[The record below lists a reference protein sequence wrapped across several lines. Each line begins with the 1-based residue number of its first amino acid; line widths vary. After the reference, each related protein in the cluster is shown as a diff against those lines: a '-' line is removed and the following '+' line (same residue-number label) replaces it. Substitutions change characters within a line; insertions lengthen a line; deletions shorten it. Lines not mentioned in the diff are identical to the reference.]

1 MKRAAILLLVALA
14 GTGGIAVAQ
23 DPMAQLRSCLQKEHA
38 ERLGCLNK
46 LTRTIAPEHRPAS
59 EDDWIVS
66 QTTSPIDY
74 SPIATA
80 TTSSRS
86 GTGESVMQLSI
97 RCRNGRTELSLV
109 GPGISRGGGDDA
121 ISYRVNDNPAV
132 QVAAAVPAFG
142 PGVAFAGDVVRL
154 VQSLPDSG
162 DLIVVLSPRGGGAAH
177 DGTFS
182 LAGLDAARAKMAAA
196 CKWPRA
202 IATPNH

>member
-1 MKRAAILLLVALA
+1 MRRAAILLAVALG
-14 GTGGIAVAQ
+14 GTGGIALAEV
-23 DPMAQLRSCLQKEHA
+23 PMTELRSCLQKEHA

-46 LTRTIAPEHRPAS
+46 LTRTTSQHRPMP

-66 QTTSPIDY
+66 QTTSPVDY

-80 TTSSRS
+80 TTSSRN
-86 GTGESVMQLSI
+86 GAGDAAMQLSI
-97 RCRNGRTELSLV
+97 RCRGGRTELALS
-109 GPGISRGGGDDA
+109 GPGISRTGGDDA
-121 ISYRVNDNPAV
+121 ISYRVNDDPAV

-162 DLIVVLSPRGGGAAH
+162 NLIVLLSPRSGAAR

-182 LAGLDAARAKMAAA
+182 LAGLDTARAKIAAT

>member
-1 MKRAAILLLVALA
+1 LA
-14 GTGGIAVAQ
+14 QAQ
-23 DPMAQLRSCLQKEHA
+23 DPIAQLRSCLQKEHA
-38 ERLGCLNK
+38 ERLDCLNK
-46 LTRTIAPEHRPAS
+46 STRTVAPQHPLTP

-86 GTGESVMQLSI
+86 GTGEPVMQLSI
-97 RCRNGRTELSLV
+97 RCRGGRTELALA
-109 GPGISRGGGDDA
+109 GPGISRGGGHDA
-121 ISYRVNDNPAV
+121 ISYRINDNPAV

-162 DLIVVLSPRGGGAAH
+162 DVIVLLSSRTGAAL

-196 CKWPRA
+196 CKWPRL

>member
-1 MKRAAILLLVALA
+1 MKHAAILLLISLG
-14 GTGGIAVAQ
+14 GTGGIALAQ
-23 DPMAQLRSCLQKEHA
+23 DPTTQLRSCLQKEHA

-46 LTRTIAPEHRPAS
+46 LTRTIAPQQRLTL

-66 QTTSPIDY
+66 QTTSPVDY

-97 RCRNGRTELSLV
+97 RCRGGRTELVLA
-109 GPGISRGGGDDA
+109 GPGISRAGGDDA
-121 ISYRVNDNPAV
+121 ITYRVNDNPAV

-142 PGVAFAGDVVRL
+142 PGVAFTGDAVRL

-162 DLIVVLSPRGGGAAH
+162 DLLVLLSARGGAAH

-182 LAGLDAARAKMAAA
+182 LAGLDAARAKMTTA

>member
-1 MKRAAILLLVALA
+1 M
-14 GTGGIAVAQ
+14 T
-23 DPMAQLRSCLQKEHA
+23 QLRSCLQKEHA
-38 ERLGCLNK
+38 ERLGCLDK
-46 LTRTIAPEHRPAS
+46 LTRTIAPQRRPTP
-59 EDDWIVS
+59 EDEWIVS
-66 QTTSPIDY
+66 QTTSPVDY

-86 GTGESVMQLSI
+86 GTSESAMQLSI
-97 RCRNGRTELSLV
+97 RCRGGRTELVLA
-109 GPGISRGGGDDA
+109 GPGISREGGDGV

-142 PGVAFAGDVVRL
+142 SGVAFAGDVVRL
-154 VQSLPDSG
+154 LQSLPDSG
-162 DLIVVLSPRGGGAAH
+162 EFIVLLSPRGGTAH

-196 CKWPRA
+196 CRWPRA

>member
-1 MKRAAILLLVALA
+1 MKRAAILLVALWGTDGVALA
-14 GTGGIAVAQ
+14 D
-23 DPMAQLRSCLQKEHA
+23 DPMTQLHSCLQKEHA
-38 ERLGCLNK
+38 NRLECLNK
-46 LTRTIAPEHRPAS
+46 LTRTVPPQHRQTP

-80 TTSSRS
+80 TTSSR
-86 GTGESVMQLSI
+86 GETGESAMQLSI
-97 RCRNGRTELSLV
+97 RCRGGRTELALA
-109 GPGISRGGGDDA
+109 GPGISRGGGEDA

-142 PGVAFAGDVVRL
+142 PGVAFTGDVVRL
-154 VQSLPDSG
+154 LQSLPDG
-162 DLIVVLSPRGGGAAH
+162 GELIVLLSPRGGVAR
-177 DGTFS
+177 DGMFS
-182 LAGLDAARAKMAAA
+182 LAGLDAARAKIAAA

>member
-1 MKRAAILLLVALA
+1 MKRAAILLLISLG
-14 GTGGIAVAQ
+14 GTGGIALAQ
-23 DPMAQLRSCLQKEHA
+23 DPMTQLRSCLQMEHA

-46 LTRTIAPEHRPAS
+46 LTRTIAPQHRLTL

-97 RCRNGRTELSLV
+97 RCRGGRTELVLA
-109 GPGISRGGGDDA
+109 GPGISRGSGDDA

-142 PGVAFAGDVVRL
+142 PGVAFTGDVVRL

-162 DLIVVLSPRGGGAAH
+162 DLLVLLSLRGAAH

-182 LAGLDAARAKMAAA
+182 LAGLDAARAKMATA

>member
-1 MKRAAILLLVALA
+1 MKRAAILLIALG
-14 GTGGIAVAQ
+14 GTGGIALAQ
-23 DPMAQLRSCLQKEHA
+23 DPMTQLRACLQKEHA

-46 LTRTIAPEHRPAS
+46 LTRTIAPQNRLAS
-59 EDDWIVS
+59 ENDWIVS

-80 TTSSRS
+80 TTSSS
-86 GTGESVMQLSI
+86 NGSGESVMQLSI
-97 RCRNGRTELSLV
+97 RCRGGRTELVLA
-109 GPGISRGGGDDA
+109 GPGISRGGGDGA
-121 ISYRVNDNPAV
+121 ISYRVNDNSAV
-132 QVAAAVPAFG
+132 QVAAALPAFG
-142 PGVAFAGDVVRL
+142 PGVGFGGDVVRL

-162 DLIVVLSPRGGGAAH
+162 DLIVLLSPRGGAAH
-177 DGTFS
+177 DATFS